1 MAEVKDLEREA
12 PAQEP
17 VPAPPAEST
26 PKESVQSK
34 WKNMPRKKRRKI
46 VRWAILLVVLAA
58 AAVGGWKLLGGKG
71 EPEAQVITDMVSYGS
86 ITSTVEG
93 SGLTRARNSQTITV
107 ARYLPYGEV
116 RIGHLATGSDGGGTS
131 VNGIHAVGVHIMR
144 QTAGATDTR
153 DDGNV
158 PRCNADFSHCFVQ

>member
-71 EPEAQVITDMVSYGS
+71 EPEAQVITDMVS
-86 ITSTVEG
+86 
-93 SGLTRARNSQTITV
+93 
-107 ARYLPYGEV
+107 
-116 RIGHLATGSDGGGTS
+116 
-131 VNGIHAVGVHIMR
+131 
-144 QTAGATDTR
+144 
-153 DDGNV
+153 
-158 PRCNADFSHCFVQ
+158 